1 MSAFKAWFHFRC
13 GFLYLGR
20 QQVRLMAGWLPP
32 MGENWKEFL
41 GLGFIPSIWREKM
54 LDDIFLCAFLK
65 KVYFY

>member
-41 GLGFIPSIWREKM
+41 GLGFIPIHPWLLQAFGEKKCWM
-54 LDDIFLCAFLK
+54 ISFF
-65 KVYFY
+65 VPF